1 VTIYLYCHKALN
13 KFAVDVDEEDAFG
26 LTPLHWASFY
36 GQITTVQLLLQ
47 KGAIV
52 DKEGKEGETALQ
64 LAAAGGHHDTLK
76 ILLSEGADLNHIDEV
91 SIDIIGQRWGFFQ
104 FLNSFIMCVA
114 AEVL

>member
-1 VTIYLYCHKALN
+1 
-13 KFAVDVDEEDAFG
+13 

-91 SIDIIGQRWGFFQ
+91 SIIQ
-104 FLNSFIMCVA
+104 L
-114 AEVL
+114 L

>member
-1 VTIYLYCHKALN
+1 M
-13 KFAVDVDEEDAFG
+13 
-26 LTPLHWASFY
+26 TPLHWACFY

-76 ILLSEGADLNHIDEV
+76 MLLSEGADINHIDEV
-91 SIDIIGQRWGFFQ
+91 SMGCIIQVIH
-104 FLNSFIMCVA
+104 LDDASV
-114 AEVL
+114 

>member
-1 VTIYLYCHKALN
+1 LN
-13 KFAVDVDEEDAFG
+13 EFSVDVDEEDSFG

-91 SIDIIGQRWGFFQ
+91 SIDHLTKIGIFPI
-104 FLNSFIMCVA
+104 LELIY
-114 AEVL
+114 EVCRS